1 MGTVVPDADI
11 DPSEVSDRL
20 TTESE
25 RLVLLDCREAL
36 DWSRARIEGAVHI
49 PMGEIPARLD
59 ELDATREIVVFCH
72 HGIRSAQVAAFL
84 RQRGFASVRNM
95 AGGID
100 AWSTQVD
107 PSIPRYRR

>member
-11 DPSEVSDRL
+11 SPSEVGDRL
-20 TTESE
+20 TTGSDGWI
-25 RLVLLDCREAL
+25 LLDCREPVEL
-36 DWSRARIEGAVHI
+36 SLARIDGAVHI
-49 PMGEIPARLD
+49 PMGEIPARLA
-59 ELDATREIVVFCH
+59 ELDASREIVVFCH

-84 RQRGFASVRNM
+84 RREGFANVRNM

-107 PSIPRYRR
+107 PAVPRYQG

>member
-11 DPSEVSDRL
+11 SPSEVSDRL
-20 TTESE
+20 TTGSDGW
-25 RLVLLDCREAL
+25 VLLDCRESVEL
-36 DWSRARIEGAVHI
+36 SLARIDGAVHI
-49 PMGEIPARLD
+49 PMGEIPDRLA

-84 RQRGFASVRNM
+84 RQQGFASVRNM

-100 AWSTQVD
+100 AWSTLVD
-107 PSIPRYRR
+107 PSTPRYR